1 MLGINPEW
9 TSHREEAWRGG
20 EPQAVQGT
28 AVQAEALG
36 SRVFGRSRQQDARL
50 GLHEATEGRVGF
62 LPQSS
67 ILHATWPGGWG
78 AQGPEALLGLTHASG
93 SRATGLFP
101 LFKSYSYLFIVI
113 RMTFSQVSLRI
124 I

>member
-1 MLGINPEW
+1 MDLSQG
-9 TSHREEAWRGG
+9 RGLARWRAPSGSG
-20 EPQAVQGT
+20 DSC
-28 AVQAEALG
+28 VQAEALG
-36 SRVFGRSRQQDARL
+36 SRVFGRPRQQDACL
-50 GLHEATEGRVGF
+50 GLHEATKGRVGF
-62 LPQSS
+62 LLQSS